1 LKSRSGFT
9 IHHFLFAVA
18 AILVAAGFHWFF
30 LDSVP
35 RASFVPFVIAILVTA
50 WFGGFG
56 PGFFATILSVGF
68 QTFSAQEFAAEA
80 TTASKITLAV
90 LLLILGTLISLL
102 GAALRRSE
110 LRSEESEERFKLMAD
125 SAPVMIWMSDATKA
139 CTWFN
144 SPWLQFT
151 GRSLEQEKGNG
162 WTEGVHADD
171 LERCLKTYETH
182 FDARTPFE
190 MEYRLRRHDG
200 EFRWILDRGTPLF
213 EGNQFN
219 GFIGS
224 CIDIS
229 ERKEVERERDETL
242 LSEHLAREEAER
254 TARYK
259 DEFLATLSHE
269 LRTSLNAILGWTHLL
284 SLSREPARVSE
295 AVEVIRRNAKAQAEL
310 VNDLIEVSQARSGK
324 IRLEYQLVDL
334 AEVVRNAAASARPAA
349 SVKGITVHVNV
360 ARGDLAVVGDSHR
373 LQQVVGNL
381 LSNALKF
388 TPGGGTVSLTLT
400 ADEHACHI
408 SVRDT
413 GVGIKPEFLPHVFDP
428 FRQQDSSTT
437 RRQTGLGIGLA
448 RVKNLVL
455 LHGGTVLAE
464 SAGERRGATFVVTL
478 PRKPRTSAVDTK
490 LSPPRTPLPSLE
502 GISVLIVED
511 ESDSRNF
518 LRQILEQNG
527 ARVMAACS
535 ARVAL
540 EMLNA
545 DPPDLLISD
554 IAMSNQDGIGLIR
567 KIRELEGAVR
577 SVPAIAVTAL
587 AGEANHQRILSAGFQ
602 EYLAKPIDVEE
613 LVRLAATLT
622 QGAHTR

>member
-1 LKSRSGFT
+1 LKSRSRFPV
-9 IHHFLFAVA
+9 HHFLFAVA
-18 AILVAAGFHWFF
+18 AILVATGFHGFF
-30 LDSVP
+30 LDSLP
-35 RASFVPFVIAILVTA
+35 RASFVPFAIAILVTA
-50 WFGGFG
+50 WFGGFW

-68 QTFSAQEFAAEA
+68 QTFSGQEFAAEA

-90 LLLILGTLISLL
+90 IFLVLGILISILGAT
-102 GAALRRSE
+102 LRRRG
-110 LRSEESEERFKLMAD
+110 LRSEESEKRFRVMAD

-139 CTWFN
+139 CIWFN
-144 SPWLQFT
+144 RPWLQFT
-151 GRSLEQEKGNG
+151 GRSLGQEKGNG

-171 LERCLKTYETH
+171 LERCLRIYETH
-182 FDARTPFE
+182 FDARKPFE

-213 EGNQFN
+213 EGNEFN

-229 ERKEVERERDETL
+229 QRKEVERERDETL
-242 LSEHLAREEAER
+242 LLEHLAREEAER

-259 DEFLATLSHE
+259 DDFLATLSHE

-284 SLSREPARVSE
+284 SLSRDSARVSE
-295 AVEVIRRNAKAQAEL
+295 AVEVIRRNAKAQAKL
-310 VNDLIEVSQARSGK
+310 VNDLLEVSQARSGK
-324 IRLEYQLVDL
+324 IRLEYQAVDL

-349 SVKGITVHVNV
+349 SVKGITLHVNIAGV
-360 ARGDLAVVGDSHR
+360 DLAVAGDSHR

-388 TPGGGTVSLTLT
+388 TPGGGIVSLTVT

-437 RRQTGLGIGLA
+437 RWQTGLGIGLA
-448 RVKNLVL
+448 LVKNLVL

-478 PRKPRTSAVDTK
+478 PREARTSAEETT
-490 LSPPRTPLPSLE
+490 LSPPRTPLPSLD
-502 GISVLIVED
+502 GISALIVED

-535 ARVAL
+535 VRVAL

-554 IAMSNQDGIGLIR
+554 IAIGHQDGVELIR
-567 KIRELEGAVR
+567 KIREFEGGVR

-587 AGEANHQRILSAGFQ
+587 AGEANRQRILSAGFQ

-613 LVRLAATLT
+613 LVRVAATLT
-622 QGAHTR
+622 QATHTR

>member
-1 LKSRSGFT
+1 LKRRSRFT
-9 IHHFLFAVA
+9 VHHFLFAVA
-18 AILVAAGFHWFF
+18 AILVAAGFHGPF
-30 LDSVP
+30 LDSLP

-50 WFGGFG
+50 WFGGLA

-68 QTFSAQEFAAEA
+68 EAFSGQEFAAEA
-80 TTASKITLAV
+80 TTASKIALAV
-90 LLLILGTLISLL
+90 IFLILGTLISIL
-102 GAALRRSE
+102 GAALRRSR
-110 LRSEESEERFKLMAD
+110 LRSEESEERFRLMAD

-139 CTWFN
+139 STWFN
-144 SPWLQFT
+144 RPWLQFT

-171 LERCLKTYETH
+171 LERCLRSYETH

-190 MEYRLRRHDG
+190 MEYRLRRYDG

-213 EGNQFN
+213 EGDQFH

-229 ERKEVERERDETL
+229 ERKEVERDQDETL

-310 VNDLIEVSQARSGK
+310 VNDLLEVSQARSGK

-334 AEVVRNAAASARPAA
+334 AEVVRNAAASARPTA
-349 SVKGITVHVNV
+349 SVKGITLHVNI
-360 ARGDLAVVGDSHR
+360 AGGDLAVAGDSHR

-388 TPGGGTVSLTLT
+388 TPGGGTVSLTVT
-400 ADEHACHI
+400 VDEHACHI
-408 SVRDT
+408 FVRDT
-413 GVGIKPEFLPHVFDP
+413 GVGIGPEFLPHVFDP
-428 FRQQDSSTT
+428 FRQEDSSTT

-448 RVKNLVL
+448 LVKNLVL

-464 SAGERRGATFVVTL
+464 SEGERRGATFVVTL
-478 PRKPRTSAVDTK
+478 PRKPRTSAEEAT
-490 LSPPRTPLPSLE
+490 LSPTRSPLPSLE
-502 GISVLIVED
+502 DISVLIVDD

-518 LRQILEQNG
+518 LRRILEQNG
-527 ARVMAACS
+527 ARVGAACS
-535 ARVAL
+535 VRVAL

-545 DPPDLLISD
+545 EPPDVLISD
-554 IAMSNQDGIGLIR
+554 IAMSNQDGINLIR
-567 KIRELEGAVR
+567 KIRESDGAVR

-587 AGEANHQRILSAGFQ
+587 VGEANHQRILSAGFQ

-622 QGAHTR
+622 QGAHSR